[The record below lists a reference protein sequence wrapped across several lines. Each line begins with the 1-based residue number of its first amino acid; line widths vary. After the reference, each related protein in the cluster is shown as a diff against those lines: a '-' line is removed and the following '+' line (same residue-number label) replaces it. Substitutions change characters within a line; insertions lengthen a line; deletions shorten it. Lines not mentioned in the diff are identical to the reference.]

1 MGRRRHPAGH
11 LRTLLFA
18 CALICGA
25 IPTTAQA
32 QHSNAGSKLP
42 TQKTPPSLELIV
54 LGSGGPR
61 AFGRGGTS
69 YVVLLDGTPRILVD
83 AGSGVFVES
92 GKLGLD
98 LDRMD
103 IILLTHLHIDHS
115 ADLPAIFN
123 ERALSASEPIHF
135 KLFGPEGAGLF
146 PSTTKFLHL
155 IFDSG
160 GIYEYQKTFGADESI
175 EGADLPIT
183 LDSPEKEIISEGDL
197 HVSEIATHHGDCPS
211 VAYRVNYKSES
222 ITFAG
227 DMDASAIANLEH
239 IAKDTNLLVVHAAVL
254 DPPDSPAILYTLHT
268 PPRQLG
274 EAAQVA
280 GAKHLLLSHIPPAV
294 EEKESAVLSSIRAS
308 YKGPVEFATDGM
320 RISVRH

>member
-18 CALICGA
+18 CALICAA

-32 QHSNAGSKLP
+32 QHSRPGSKPP
-42 TQKTPPSLELIV
+42 TQKAPPSLELIV

-61 AFGRGGTS
+61 AFGRGATS

-83 AGSGVFVES
+83 AGSGAFVES

-98 LDRMD
+98 LDRTD
-103 IILLTHLHIDHS
+103 IVLLTHLHIDHS
-115 ADLPAIFN
+115 SDLPAIFN

-135 KLFGPEGAGLF
+135 KVFGPQGAGLF

-155 IFDSG
+155 IFDPG

-175 EGADLPIT
+175 EGTDLPIT

-197 HVSEIATHHGDCPS
+197 HLSEIATHHGDCPS

-227 DMDASAIANLEH
+227 DMDASAIPNLEH
-239 IAKDTNLLVVHAAVL
+239 IAKETNLLVVHAAVL

-294 EEKESAVLSSIRAS
+294 EEKEAAVLRSIRAS
-308 YKGPVEFATDGM
+308 YKGPVEFASDGM